1 MSNNSQE
8 EKRHWRKEVGSQSD
22 KERAIRR
29 IKRIGNVIMAWA
41 IVIACIVLLIVGIY
55 FAIRAIG
62 ERRLRANAKSE
73 GPEIATSTLVESA
86 DDISQEEKQAATVWQ
101 EDWIRYNGKVYE
113 YNDKLMT
120 FLVMGIDKQGEVS
133 ESKSATDGGQAD
145 AIFLVVANPDEKK
158 LSLIGI
164 NRDTMVDINA
174 VDVYGNQTQAT
185 AYAQIA
191 VQHGYGDGK
200 ELSCQL
206 MEEAV
211 SNLFYQLPING
222 YVSINMGAIPEL
234 NDAVGGVSLT
244 AIEDVYTLENDVKKR
259 KLLVSQGEQIDLE
272 GNDAYTYV
280 RYRNKE
286 EFESARLRLA
296 RQKQYLE
303 GFLNQAKIETKK
315 NLTLPVSVYQKL
327 SKYMVTNITVDEISY
342 LATEYVGYDM
352 DENGIYTLEGE
363 TNMGEKHEEFY
374 PDEDALI
381 DLMIQIFYQEVI
393 MD

>member
-8 EKRHWRKEVGSQSD
+8 EKKHWRKEVGSQSD

-29 IKRIGNVIMAWA
+29 IKRIGNVIMAWL

-55 FAIRAIG
+55 FAVRAIG

-120 FLVMGIDKQGEVS
+120 FLVMGIDKKGEVT
-133 ESKSATDGGQAD
+133 ESTKGTDGGQAD

-174 VDVYGNQTQAT
+174 VDLYGQNTQAT

-206 MEEAV
+206 METAV

-222 YVSINMGAIPEL
+222 YVSINMDAIPEL

-259 KLLVSQGEQIDLE
+259 KLLVSQGEQIELQ
-272 GNDAYTYV
+272 GNDAYCYV

-286 EFESARLRLA
+286 RFESARLRLA
-296 RQKQYLE
+296 RQKQYLQ

-315 NLTLPVSVYQKL
+315 NLTLPVSVYQEL
-327 SKYMVTNITVDEISY
+327 SKYMVTDITVDEISY
-342 LATEYVGYDM
+342 LASEFVGYDM
-352 DENGIYTLEGE
+352 DSNGIYTLEGE
-363 TNMGEKHEEFY
+363 TKMGEIHEEFY
-374 PDEDALI
+374 PDESSLV
-381 DLMIQIFYQEVI
+381 DLMIQVFYREVI
-393 MD
+393 VQ

>member
-55 FAIRAIG
+55 FAVRAIG

-73 GPEIATSTLVESA
+73 GPDIATSALVESA
-86 DDISQEEKQAATVWQ
+86 DDISQEEKQAATAWQ
-101 EDWIRYNGKVYE
+101 DDWIRYNGKVYE

-222 YVSINMGAIPEL
+222 YVSINMDAIPEL

-244 AIEDVYTLENDVKKR
+244 AIEDVYTSSNEQTK
-259 KLLVSQGEQIDLE
+259 LVSKGEQIDLQ
-272 GNDAYTYV
+272 GNDAYCYV

-363 TNMGEKHEEFY
+363 TKMGEKHEEFY

-381 DLMIQIFYQEVI
+381 DLMIQVFYQEVI
-393 MD
+393 LD

>member
-29 IKRIGNVIMAWA
+29 IKRIGNVIMAWL

-55 FAIRAIG
+55 FAVRAIG
-62 ERRLRANAKSE
+62 ERRLRANAKSQ
-73 GPEIATSTLVESA
+73 GPEIATSALVESA
-86 DDISQEEKQAATVWQ
+86 DDISQEEKQAVTAWQ

-222 YVSINMGAIPEL
+222 YVSVNMGAIPEL

-259 KLLVSQGEQIDLE
+259 KLLVSQGEQIELK
-272 GNDAYTYV
+272 GNDAYCYV
-280 RYRNKE
+280 RYRNKG

-352 DENGIYTLEGE
+352 DEKGIYTLEGE
-363 TNMGEKHEEFY
+363 TKMGEIHEEFY

-381 DLMIQIFYQEVI
+381 DLMIEVFYQEVI
-393 MD
+393 ID

>member
-8 EKRHWRKEVGSQSD
+8 EKKHWRKEVGSQSD

-29 IKRIGNVIMAWA
+29 IKRIGNVIMVWL

-55 FAIRAIG
+55 FAVRAIG

-73 GPEIATSTLVESA
+73 GPDIATSTLVESA
-86 DDISQEEKQAATVWQ
+86 DDISREEKQAATVWQ

-120 FLVMGIDKQGEVS
+120 FLVMGIDKKGEVT
-133 ESKSATDGGQAD
+133 ESTKGTDGGQAD

-174 VDVYGNQTQAT
+174 VDLYGQNTQAT

-206 MEEAV
+206 MENAV

-222 YVSINMGAIPEL
+222 YVSINMDAIPEL

-259 KLLVSQGEQIDLE
+259 KLLVSQGEQIELQ
-272 GNDAYTYV
+272 GNDAYCYV

-286 EFESARLRLA
+286 QFESARLRLA
-296 RQKQYLE
+296 RQKQYLQ

-327 SKYMVTNITVDEISY
+327 SKYMVTDITVDEISY
-342 LATEYVGYDM
+342 LASEFIGYDM
-352 DENGIYTLEGE
+352 DSNGIYTLEGE
-363 TNMGEKHEEFY
+363 TRMGEKHEEFY
-374 PDEDALI
+374 PDESSLV
-381 DLMIQIFYQEVI
+381 DLMIQVFYREVTVQ
-393 MD
+393 

>member
-29 IKRIGNVIMAWA
+29 IKRIGNVMMAWA

-55 FAIRAIG
+55 FAVRAIG
-62 ERRLRANAKSE
+62 ERRLRANAKSQ
-73 GPEIATSTLVESA
+73 GPDIATSALVESA
-86 DDISQEEKQAATVWQ
+86 DDISQKEKQAATVWQ

-120 FLVMGIDKQGEVS
+120 VLVMGIDKQGEVS

-222 YVSINMGAIPEL
+222 YVSINMDAIPEL

-244 AIEDVYTLENDVKKR
+244 AIEDVYTLDNDVKKR
-259 KLLVSQGEQIDLE
+259 KLLVSQGEQIDLQ
-272 GNDAYTYV
+272 GNDAYCYV

-363 TNMGEKHEEFY
+363 TKMGEKHEEFY

-381 DLMIQIFYQEVI
+381 DLMIDVFYQEVI

>member
-8 EKRHWRKEVGSQSD
+8 EKKHWRKEVGSQSD

-29 IKRIGNVIMAWA
+29 IKRIGNVIMAWL

-55 FAIRAIG
+55 FAVRAIG
-62 ERRLRANAKSE
+62 ERRLRANAKSQ
-73 GPEIATSTLVESA
+73 GPDIATSALVESA
-86 DDISQEEKQAATVWQ
+86 DDISREEKQAAIVWQ

-222 YVSINMGAIPEL
+222 YVSVNMGAIPEL

-244 AIEDVYTLENDVKKR
+244 AIEDVYTSSNKQTK
-259 KLLVSQGEQIDLE
+259 LVSKGEQIDLQ
-272 GNDAYTYV
+272 GKDAYIYV

-303 GFLNQAKIETKK
+303 GFLNQAKVETKK

-363 TNMGEKHEEFY
+363 TKMGEKHEEFY

-381 DLMIQIFYQEVI
+381 DLMIDVFYQEVI

>member
-29 IKRIGNVIMAWA
+29 IKRIGNVMMAWA

-55 FAIRAIG
+55 FAVRAIG
-62 ERRLRANAKSE
+62 ERRLRANAKSQ
-73 GPEIATSTLVESA
+73 GPDIATSALVESA
-86 DDISQEEKQAATVWQ
+86 DDISQEEKQTATVWQ
-101 EDWIRYNGKVYE
+101 ENWIRYNGKIYE

-244 AIEDVYTLENDVKKR
+244 AIEDVYTSGTNRTEQNKV
-259 KLLVSQGEQIDLE
+259 VSKGTEIDLK
-272 GNDAYTYV
+272 GMDAYYYV
-280 RYRNKE
+280 RYRNKG

-363 TNMGEKHEEFY
+363 TKMGEKHEEFY

-381 DLMIQIFYQEVI
+381 DLMIDLFYQEVI

>member
-29 IKRIGNVIMAWA
+29 IKRIGNVMMAWT

-55 FAIRAIG
+55 FAVRAIG
-62 ERRLRANAKSE
+62 ERRLRANAKSQ
-73 GPEIATSTLVESA
+73 GPDIATSALVESA
-86 DDISQEEKQAATVWQ
+86 DDISQEEKQEATVWQ

-222 YVSINMGAIPEL
+222 YVSVNMGAIPEL

-244 AIEDVYTLENDVKKR
+244 AIEDVYTSSNKQTK
-259 KLLVSQGEQIDLE
+259 LVSQGEQIDLQ
-272 GNDAYTYV
+272 GNDAYIYV

-352 DENGIYTLEGE
+352 DSNGIYTLEGE
-363 TNMGEKHEEFY
+363 TKMGEKHEEFY

-381 DLMIQIFYQEVI
+381 DLMIQVFYQEVI

>member
-22 KERAIRR
+22 KERAIRH
-29 IKRIGNVIMAWA
+29 IKRIGNVIMAWL

-55 FAIRAIG
+55 FAVRAIG
-62 ERRLRANAKSE
+62 ERRLRANAKSQ
-73 GPEIATSTLVESA
+73 GPEIATSALVESA
-86 DDISQEEKQAATVWQ
+86 DDISQKEKQAVTAWQ

-145 AIFLVVANPDEKK
+145 AIFLVIANPDEKK

-222 YVSINMGAIPEL
+222 YVSVNMGAIPEL

-259 KLLVSQGEQIDLE
+259 KLLVSQGEQIELQ
-272 GNDAYTYV
+272 GNDAYCYV

-363 TNMGEKHEEFY
+363 TKMGEKHEEFY